1 MSLIEPPSFISL
13 TKSLPSGFDSTT
25 VVYLVCIAL
34 LLLVS
39 ALMSGSE
46 SAFFS
51 LRPSDNENLKKE
63 NSTRSKLILNLLGKP
78 KELLATI
85 LITNNFANVGIVILS
100 TFTLNDVYPPEAGGE
115 LKRFLLE
122 VVGITFLILLLG
134 EVVPKIFASRNT
146 MSVVRWM
153 SYPLY
158 LLGSIPP
165 VSWLKIALVKGTSF
179 IQRRNK
185 SSVKVN
191 QDELEQA
198 LALTRE
204 DSSSEEDHKI
214 LEGIVKFGKTEA
226 CQIMSP
232 RIEVEAIDTESSFEE
247 VMQTV
252 LEAGYSRMP
261 IFEESPDNIVGILYI
276 KDLLPHLN
284 AGADFD
290 WKTVIRKPFFIPE
303 NKKINDLLQEFRSMR
318 MHMAIVVDEYG
329 GASGIVTLEDILEE
343 IVGDITDE
351 FDDHEIAYTKLDDHT
366 IIFEGRTSLN
376 DFYKV
381 IGETYQDA
389 FEEVKGEAETIG
401 GLVLEQAG
409 RILKNNEF
417 IFIDKVKFIVESSD
431 KKRMKTIKI
440 KLP

>member
-1 MSLIEPPSFISL
+1 MSLIEPPSFITLAKVS
-13 TKSLPSGFDSTT
+13 PVGFDSTT
-25 VVYLVCIAL
+25 VVYILCIAVL
-34 LLLVS
+34 LFIS
-39 ALMSGSE
+39 ALMSSSE
-46 SAFFS
+46 SAYFS
-51 LRPSDNENLKKE
+51 LRPADNEDLKKE
-63 NSTRSKLILNLLGKP
+63 NSSRSKLILSLLAKP

-85 LITNNFANVGIVILS
+85 LITNNFVNVGIVILS
-100 TFTLNDVYPPEAGGE
+100 TFILNDIYPPQAGTE

-134 EVVPKIFASRNT
+134 EVVPKIFAARNN
-146 MSVVRWM
+146 MIVVRWM

-158 LLGSIPP
+158 FLSAVPP
-165 VSWLKIALVKGTSF
+165 VSWLKIALVRGTNF
-179 IQRRNK
+179 IQKRSK

-204 DSSSEEDHKI
+204 ESSSEEDHKI

-226 CQIMSP
+226 SQIMSP
-232 RIEVEAIDTESSFEE
+232 RIEVEAIDAESSFEE

-284 AGADFD
+284 EGAAFD
-290 WKTVIRKPFFIPE
+290 WKSIIRKPFFIPE

-318 MHMAIVVDEYG
+318 MHMAVVVDEYG

-351 FDDHEIAYTKLDDHT
+351 FDDHEIAYTKLDEHT

-376 DFYKV
+376 DLYKI

-389 FEEVKGEAETIG
+389 FESVKGEAETIG
-401 GLVLEQAG
+401 GLVLENAG
-409 RILKNNEF
+409 RILKNNEYVF
-417 IFIDKVKFIVESSD
+417 IEKVKFIVESSD

-440 KLP
+440 ILP